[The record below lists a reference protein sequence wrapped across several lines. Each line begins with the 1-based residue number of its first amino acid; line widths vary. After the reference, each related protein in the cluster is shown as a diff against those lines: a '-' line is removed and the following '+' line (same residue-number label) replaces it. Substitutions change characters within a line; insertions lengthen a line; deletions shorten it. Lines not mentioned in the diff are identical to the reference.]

1 MEAPPNDR
9 TKPWLVSI
17 VINNYNYVRFLR
29 QSVESALGQTYEH
42 VETIVVDDGSTD
54 NSREVLA
61 EFGDRIRTV
70 LKKNGGQGST
80 FNAGLLASRG
90 DIVIYLDSDDYL
102 YPFAAERIASRWE
115 AGAAKLHYRLLTI
128 DGEGK
133 ELGLHPREG
142 VPLPT
147 GEVWRSFLRDGTYVT
162 PATSGN
168 AFGRPALEKVL
179 PMPEEGYLYAADVYL
194 TVRIPFYGVMLAV
207 DEALGVYRQH
217 GSNDSLRSTLAA
229 DIGSIRGRMKREVF
243 NDAALA
249 LEVQRLG
256 CAVEPELRYIP
267 YQRLKLRTLSWA
279 LDRAAHPIAADT
291 RSKLAGLAWRAVWRR
306 NRLSFYERLVQ
317 SMWFAV
323 VLGLPTGVVLW
334 LFRRAWLI
342 KRIVKPGAKKKIRP
356 DL

>member
-1 MEAPPNDR
+1 MDASSQHS

-17 VINNYNYVRFLR
+17 VINNYNYARYLR
-29 QSVESALGQTYEH
+29 QSVESALGQTYPH

-61 EFGDRIRTV
+61 GFGDRIRTV
-70 LKKNGGQGST
+70 FKKNGGQGSA
-80 FNAGLLASRG
+80 FNAGLPASRG
-90 DIVIYLDSDDYL
+90 DIVIFLDSDDCL

-115 AGAAKLHYRLLTI
+115 AGAAKLHYRLLVI

-133 ELGLHPREG
+133 ELGLHPRAG
-142 VPLPT
+142 VSLPT
-147 GEVWRSFLRDGTYVT
+147 GEVWRSFLRDGIYVT

-168 AFGRPALEKVL
+168 AFGRAALEQVL

-194 TVRIPFYGVMLAV
+194 TTRIPFHGTMLAV

-217 GSNDSLRSTLAA
+217 GSNDSLRSTLEANMV
-229 DIGSIRGRMKREVF
+229 SIRGRMKREVF

-249 LEVQRLG
+249 LEVERLG
-256 CAVEPELRYIP
+256 CAVEPDLRYIP
-267 YQRLKLRTLSWA
+267 YQRLKLRALSWA
-279 LDRAAHPIAADT
+279 LDRAEHPIATDT
-291 RSKLAGLAWRAVWRR
+291 RAKLAGLAWRAVGRR
-306 NRLSFYERLVQ
+306 NRLSLYERLLQ

-323 VLGLPTGVVLW
+323 VLGLPTGVILW

>member
-1 MEAPPNDR
+1 MDAPSNLR
-9 TKPWLVSI
+9 LKPWLVSI
-17 VINNYNYVRFLR
+17 VINNYNYARYLR
-29 QSVESALGQTYEH
+29 QSVESALSQTYPH

-61 EFGDRIRTV
+61 EFGGRIIPV
-70 LKKNGGQGST
+70 FKKNGGQGSA

-102 YPFAAERIASRWE
+102 YPFAAERIASRW
-115 AGAAKLHYRLLTI
+115 AADAAKLHYRLQVI
-128 DGEGK
+128 DADGK
-133 ELGLHPREG
+133 ELGLHPRAG

-168 AFGRPALEKVL
+168 AFGRPALEQVL

-194 TVRIPFYGVMLAV
+194 TVRTPFHGMMLAI

-217 GSNDSLRSTLAA
+217 GSNDSLRSTLTA
-229 DIGSIRGRMKREVF
+229 DILSIRGRMKREVF

-249 LEVQRLG
+249 LEVRRLG
-256 CAVEPELRYIP
+256 CTVEPELRYLP
-267 YQRLKLRTLSWA
+267 YQRLKLRTMSWA
-279 LDRAAHPIAADT
+279 LDRAAHPIAGDT
-291 RSKLAGLAWRAVWRR
+291 RARLAGLAWRAVWRR
-306 NRLSFYERLVQ
+306 GRLSLYERLLQ

-323 VLGLPTGVVLW
+323 VLGLPAAVVLW